1 MSNWNYISKRRG
13 YTLES
18 FVESA
23 TNLQEALE
31 IFRRKGVR
39 PPTDGSLQSLF
50 SESGGGAATPEEGQ
64 SEVDT
69 KDVKMQLSSRPS
81 REKGK
86 ALPPKPSPT
95 PEQSAESAPAPKKK
109 KLKKKSTDQTAEVS
123 ESEEGTTSKTT
134 KPKKNKWGI
143 VEKDSEKKK

>member
-50 SESGGGAATPEEGQ
+50 SESGGGASTLEEGQ
-64 SEVDT
+64 SEVDV

-86 ALPPKPSPT
+86 TLPPKPSPT
-95 PEQSAESAPAPKKK
+95 PDQSAETAPAPKKK

-123 ESEEGTTSKTT
+123 ESEEGAASETA

-143 VEKDSEKKK
+143 VEKDSAKKK